1 MCAGPSARASVPTP
15 LAVVHADA
23 DDAQLSMLLGRSM
36 LRPLPLLARASCLAR
51 PMATSPKTALIKEL
65 RARTSAPMKKCVD
78 ALAAADGDLDAAVD
92 WLRKSGVATA
102 HKKAGRGANEGAV
115 VVASDQAGCV
125 LVELNSETDFVARN
139 GLFHEL
145 ASALAKE
152 SLSLVRGGGTGAGS
166 GAGSGSGPYEIEPAV
181 LAALPL
187 PQAGGAGGS
196 LPAAEAI
203 SVAVSQLGENLV
215 LRRACAL
222 PVPAEGGVVTSYV
235 HNTYA
240 PGLGRTAAAVALR
253 SQADPTALQALGTN
267 LAMHIV
273 AAAPRYLSR
282 DEVDAAVLDRER
294 DLLTEQAA
302 ASGKPAATIEKMVE
316 GRLGKFYKEVVLLEQ
331 EYIVEDKAGDV
342 RKVLKKASADLGAE
356 VSLEGFVRYH
366 VGEAGEAER
375 IA

>member
-1 MCAGPSARASVPTP
+1 M
-15 LAVVHADA
+15 
-23 DDAQLSMLLGRSM
+23 
-36 LRPLPLLARASCLAR
+36 
-51 PMATSPKTALIKEL
+51 
-65 RARTSAPMKKCVD
+65 
-78 ALAAADGDLDAAVD
+78 
-92 WLRKSGVATA
+92 
-102 HKKAGRGANEGAV
+102 
-115 VVASDQAGCV
+115 
-125 LVELNSETDFVARN
+125 
-139 GLFHEL
+139 
-145 ASALAKE
+145 
-152 SLSLVRGGGTGAGS
+152 
-166 GAGSGSGPYEIEPAV
+166 
-181 LAALPL
+181 
-187 PQAGGAGGS
+187 
-196 LPAAEAI
+196 
-203 SVAVSQLGENLV
+203 

-294 DLLTEQAA
+294 ELLTEQAA
-302 ASGKPAATIEKMVE
+302 ASGKPAATIEKMAE

-366 VGEAGEAER
+366 VGEAGEAES

>member
-1 MCAGPSARASVPTP
+1 
-15 LAVVHADA
+15 
-23 DDAQLSMLLGRSM
+23 M

-145 ASALAKE
+145 AGGLAKE

-253 SQADPTALQALGTN
+253 SQADPAALQALGTSPN
-267 LAMHIV
+267 PNPSPCPTLVTLTLALALTPRHSRRSARTWRCTSWRPRRGTS
-273 AAAPRYLSR
+273 AATRWTRRCSI
-282 DEVDAAVLDRER
+282 
-294 DLLTEQAA
+294 
-302 ASGKPAATIEKMVE
+302 ASGTC
-316 GRLGKFYKEVVLLEQ
+316 
-331 EYIVEDKAGDV
+331 
-342 RKVLKKASADLGAE
+342 
-356 VSLEGFVRYH
+356 
-366 VGEAGEAER
+366 
-375 IA
+375 

>member
-23 DDAQLSMLLGRSM
+23 ADASLSMLLGRSM

-145 ASALAKE
+145 AGALAKE
-152 SLSLVRGGGTGAGS
+152 SLSIVRGGGAG
-166 GAGSGSGPYEIEPAV
+166 GSGSGPYEIEPAV

-187 PQAGGAGGS
+187 PQVGGAGGS

-267 LAMHIV
+267 PNPNPTPCPTLVTLALTLTPRHSRRSARTWRCTSWRPRRGTS
-273 AAAPRYLSR
+273 AATRWTRRCSI
-282 DEVDAAVLDRER
+282 
-294 DLLTEQAA
+294 
-302 ASGKPAATIEKMVE
+302 ASGTC
-316 GRLGKFYKEVVLLEQ
+316 
-331 EYIVEDKAGDV
+331 
-342 RKVLKKASADLGAE
+342 
-356 VSLEGFVRYH
+356 
-366 VGEAGEAER
+366 
-375 IA
+375 

>member
-1 MCAGPSARASVPTP
+1 MRCGVERIAKRPFLPPWPSSTPTP
-15 LAVVHADA
+15 TTRS
-23 DDAQLSMLLGRSM
+23 LSMLLGRSM

-102 HKKAGRGANEGAV
+102 HKKADRGANEGAV

-145 ASALAKE
+145 ASGLAKE

-253 SQADPTALQALGTN
+253 SQADPTALQALGTSPN
-267 LAMHIV
+267 PNPNPCPTLV
-273 AAAPRYLSR
+273 TLTLTPRHSR
-282 DEVDAAVLDRER
+282 RSARTWR
-294 DLLTEQAA
+294 CT
-302 ASGKPAATIEKMVE
+302 SWRPRRGTSAATRWTRRCSI
-316 GRLGKFYKEVVLLEQ
+316 
-331 EYIVEDKAGDV
+331 
-342 RKVLKKASADLGAE
+342 ASA
-356 VSLEGFVRYH
+356 SC
-366 VGEAGEAER
+366 
-375 IA
+375 

>member
-1 MCAGPSARASVPTP
+1 
-15 LAVVHADA
+15 
-23 DDAQLSMLLGRSM
+23 M

-125 LVELNSETDFVARN
+125 LIELNSETDFVARN

-145 ASALAKE
+145 ASGLAKE

-294 DLLTEQAA
+294 ELLTEQAA

-366 VGEAGEAER
+366 VGEGGGGES
-375 IA
+375 IS